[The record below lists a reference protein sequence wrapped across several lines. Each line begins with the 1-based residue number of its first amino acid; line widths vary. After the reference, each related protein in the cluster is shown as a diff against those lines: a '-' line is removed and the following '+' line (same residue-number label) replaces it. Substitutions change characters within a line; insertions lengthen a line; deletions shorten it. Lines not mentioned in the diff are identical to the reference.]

1 MPSLRS
7 SLARATHGFVSIL
20 PVALGFTTRRDVL
33 RSGFL
38 QYLLGFFDPLGV
50 VAVHGE
56 KESSFFDPAF
66 VTLGFEF
73 WNTHTNQGS
82 RNAADHSTRAGARE
96 RSHDRTSGDQRT
108 DSRNCERANSSQPS
122 QATADNGTRSRSGG
136 GSLRRFSVLHVGEIL
151 GALVLGKKNGDVSVA
166 KVFLPQP
173 VDCVLHTD
181 S

>member
-20 PVALGFTTRRDVL
+20 PVALGFTSRRDVL

-38 QYLLGFFDPLGV
+38 QYFLGSLDPLGI

-73 WNTHTNQGS
+73 WNAHTDQGS
-82 RNAADHSTRAGARE
+82 RNPADHSTRAGAGE
-96 RSHDRTSGDQRT
+96 RSHDRTSGDQRP
-108 DSRNCERANSSQPS
+108 DSRNCERTNSSQPS
-122 QATADNGTRSRSGG
+122 QSAADDRTRSCSGR
-136 GSLRRFSVLHVGEIL
+136 GSLR
-151 GALVLGKKNGDVSVA
+151 
-166 KVFLPQP
+166 
-173 VDCVLHTD
+173 
-181 S
+181 